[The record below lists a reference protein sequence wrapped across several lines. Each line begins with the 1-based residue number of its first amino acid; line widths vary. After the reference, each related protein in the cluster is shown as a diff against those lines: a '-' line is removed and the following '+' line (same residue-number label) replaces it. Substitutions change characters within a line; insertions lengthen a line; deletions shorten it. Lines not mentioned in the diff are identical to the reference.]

1 MWWMCGACNGH
12 ANTCIMLKEGEGLV
26 VSKFEIKF
34 GHIKK
39 KKEKEKQMIN
49 KKLVKNFST
58 TWATWERYKTTTSYP
73 KVHPSYSK
81 LVKCIK

>member
-34 GHIKK
+34 DHIKK
-39 KKEKEKQMIN
+39 KKGVNDQQTN
-49 KKLVKNFST
+49 SKKL
-58 TWATWERYKTTTSYP
+58 
-73 KVHPSYSK
+73 
-81 LVKCIK
+81 